1 MAIMAITTTIIIITM
16 TTKIITMS
24 IMADNMTIIV
34 TRFTP
39 WMEVLDRVEGLAL
52 ILLCPLLSNQNIII

>member
-1 MAIMAITTTIIIITM
+1 MAITTTIIIITM